1 MDIRQLTAR
10 LDEIEQNIPS
20 IKKYMVESVY
30 NSPEMM
36 PHWRNLD
43 EGFIKGYDRYLAE
56 IALTPDQIQNI
67 FKQAGGSAGAAPKD
81 PGKLASFVDK
91 ILPTSQAASLEKS
104 LPAPDAGPVDGFDQK
119 AAAAVSAL
127 PADAATKQSVM
138 QWVKQGIKNPG
149 AQQLILTAV
158 GAGLGSLLSKIAL
171 FGGGPVAAAI
181 TGAVVAGVISIA
193 AAKMQG
199 QDWKSAFK
207 GAIKPALMGGAAAV
221 VGNLVTTAVSGGVDA
236 VASAVK
242 GQGDAGV
249 PANAG
254 ADQAEAQRLGLNPN
268 ASRDEIEQARGVLEP
283 KFPGSGFGNGSSPPE
298 QRGSSDYANMADA
311 HKPEYKKAYNDYMSD
326 PKNSY
331 GDSPQA
337 QSALKARADAFAN
350 QEAGGRYD
358 SPGRSV
364 GMQAHSDA
372 AMKAGGVGLVQQPG
386 SGTAINN
393 ADPSNPATMASIK
406 GQQDYYQN
414 TPQGQ
419 AEYAKITNPTS
430 RVGTKNNFESAY
442 VDKQATLNM
451 WFIQE
456 SLGLL
461 TSGVILKSTIKE
473 GVMDWFK
480 GKGKEGEAAA
490 GGVTPEALNQAWTA
504 AGSPTDSEEI
514 SKVLQSAGVK
524 SDVVTKLFTDLK
536 IPAPTG
542 KTDPT
547 LDAPADTAAAGAD
560 AAKPDELDD
569 IKKNAGLPVVN
580 IKDMLAQIMALTPEE
595 QKQVLAYL
603 KK

>member
-10 LDEIEQNIPS
+10 LDEIEQNTPS
-20 IKKYMVESVY
+20 IKKYIVESVY

-36 PHWRNLD
+36 PHWRKLD

-242 GQGDAGV
+242 GQGDIDQRSRDVDGRV
-249 PANAG
+249 RDVSGPVTGNAA

-364 GMQAHSDA
+364 GMQAQSDA
-372 AMKAGGVGLVQQPG
+372 AMKAGGVENYTKIGGERFIPGEPLSSRQMAAVSMSNTMGNPVSPAVQQAYDMAAAAGVG
-386 SGTAINN
+386 SPKMTGTAGI
-393 ADPSNPATMASIK
+393 
-406 GQQDYYQN
+406 
-414 TPQGQ
+414 Q
-419 AEYAKITNPTS
+419 AG
-430 RVGTKNNFESAY
+430 VKNNFESAY

-461 TSGVILKSTIKE
+461 ISGVILKSTIKE

-514 SKVLQSAGVK
+514 SKVLQSALNEWDVK
-524 SDVVTKLFTDLK
+524 SVLQVVQSCFM
-536 IPAPTG
+536 INISFICRFWPTFIIY
-542 KTDPT
+542 
-547 LDAPADTAAAGAD
+547 LI
-560 AAKPDELDD
+560 LV
-569 IKKNAGLPVVN
+569 IKY
-580 IKDMLAQIMALTPEE
+580 IT
-595 QKQVLAYL
+595 
-603 KK
+603 

>member
-10 LDEIEQNIPS
+10 LDEIEQNTPS

-242 GQGDAGV
+242 GQGDAGA
-249 PANAG
+249 PEPLRG
-254 ADQAEAQRLGLNPN
+254 SEAQRLGLNPN
-268 ASRDEIEQARGVLEP
+268 ASRDEIEQARAVLEP
-283 KFPGSGFGNGSSPPE
+283 KFPGSEFGDGSN
-298 QRGSSDYANMADA
+298 A
-311 HKPEYKKAYNDYMSD
+311 
-326 PKNSY
+326 
-331 GDSPQA
+331 
-337 QSALKARADAFAN
+337 
-350 QEAGGRYD
+350 AGGSRGDVGSYD
-358 SPGRSV
+358 QAPGPVYRGASGDDPGAVMQSPGRSV
-364 GMQAHSDA
+364 GMQAQSDA
-372 AMKAGGVGLVQQPG
+372 AMKAGGAGLVQQPG

-419 AEYAKITNPTS
+419 AEYAKIMNPTS

-547 LDAPADTAAAGAD
+547 LDAPADAAAPGAD
-560 AAKPDELDD
+560 AAKPDELDA
-569 IKKNAGLPVVN
+569 IKKNAGISTVN

-595 QKQVLAYL
+595 QKQVLEYL

>member
-1 MDIRQLTAR
+1 ML
-10 LDEIEQNIPS
+10 
-20 IKKYMVESVY
+20 IKFY
-30 NSPEMM
+30 P
-36 PHWRNLD
+36 R
-43 EGFIKGYDRYLAE
+43 
-56 IALTPDQIQNI
+56 
-67 FKQAGGSAGAAPKD
+67 
-81 PGKLASFVDK
+81 
-91 ILPTSQAASLEKS
+91 QAASLEKS

-119 AAAAVSAL
+119 AAAAVNAL

-236 VASAVK
+236 VAGAVK
-242 GQGDAGV
+242 GQGDAGA
-249 PANAG
+249 PEPLRG
-254 ADQAEAQRLGLNPN
+254 AEAQRLGLNPN

-364 GMQAHSDA
+364 GMQAWSDA
-372 AMKAGGVGLVQQPG
+372 AMKAGGAGLVQQPG

-419 AEYAKITNPTS
+419 AEYAKIMNPTS

-480 GKGKEGEAAA
+480 GKEGAAAA

-524 SDVVTKLFTDLK
+524 PDVVTKLFTDLK

-547 LDAPADTAAAGAD
+547 LDAPADTAPADTAGAD
-560 AAKPDELDD
+560 TAKPDELDAM
-569 IKKNAGLPVVN
+569 KKNAGLSTVN

-595 QKQVLAYL
+595 QKQVLEYL

>member
-10 LDEIEQNIPS
+10 LDEIEQNTPS

-119 AAAAVSAL
+119 AAAAVNAL

-236 VASAVK
+236 VAGAVK
-242 GQGDAGV
+242 GQGDASAPEPLRG
-249 PANAG
+249 
-254 ADQAEAQRLGLNPN
+254 AEAQRLGLNPN
-268 ASRDEIEQARGVLEP
+268 ASRDEIEQARAVLEP
-283 KFPGSGFGNGSSPPE
+283 KFPGSGFGNGSSPASGS
-298 QRGSSDYANMADA
+298 RGDVG
-311 HKPEYKKAYNDYMSD
+311 AYDQAPGPVYRGASGDD
-326 PKNSY
+326 P
-331 GDSPQA
+331 GAVMQ
-337 QSALKARADAFAN
+337 
-350 QEAGGRYD
+350 

-364 GMQAHSDA
+364 GMQAWSDA
-372 AMKAGGVGLVQQPG
+372 AMKAGGAGLVQQPG

-419 AEYAKITNPTS
+419 AEYAKIMNPTS

-524 SDVVTKLFTDLK
+524 PDVVTKLFTDLK

-547 LDAPADTAAAGAD
+547 LDAPADTAPADTAGAD
-560 AAKPDELDD
+560 TAKPDELDAM
-569 IKKNAGLPVVN
+569 KKNAGLSTVN

-595 QKQVLAYL
+595 QKQVLEYL